1 MTFEERME
9 AAERRRQDGNALFQQ
24 QQYGEAMSKYRC
36 GAGMGTNTPAL
47 RHASH
52 FA

>member
-1 MTFEERME
+1 
-9 AAERRRQDGNALFQQ
+9 
-24 QQYGEAMSKYRC
+24 MSKYRC